1 MEIKKTQIDACALL
15 CFVHAAANKVAA
27 HIGVEEG
34 CAQGDNCRVLACSS
48 NMDGWKTEDGILDM
62 YIQHERA
69 NSMQSRW
76 CVLPVM
82 IEALVGL
89 HTPAAA

>member
-15 CFVHAAANKVAA
+15 CFVHAAANEVAA

-48 NMDGWKTEDGILDM
+48 NMDGWKMEDGILDICTYSM
-62 YIQHERA
+62 RERIRC
-69 NSMQSRW
+69 SH
-76 CVLPVM
+76 
-82 IEALVGL
+82 VGVSCRS
-89 HTPAAA
+89 